1 MGRTHPQETTMAFLA
16 ARESPMADMNITPL
30 VDVML
35 VLLVIFMI
43 AAPMMTRTL
52 SVTLPHPNDQ
62 KPIEMTEMTLQ
73 VQAGDLFALDG
84 QAMTRAQI
92 TATLEAEVA
101 RNPNLKVNFDVDPNA
116 EYESAVQALA
126 AVREAGIDAIALPI
140 E

>member
-1 MGRTHPQETTMAFLA
+1 MAFLA

-116 EYESAVQALA
+116 EYESAVQAMA